1 MKDVLQQTQTWHDA
15 GQAMAVATVVDTW
28 GSAPRP
34 VGSKL
39 VATADGRFA
48 GSVSAGCVEGAVL
61 EQCEKAIRTGQAAL
75 LTYGVADEE
84 AWEVGLACGG
94 TIRVW
99 VEPFSVW
106 QPIFPALADGLRAN
120 RSLAVVSP
128 LHDSVPSPKQ
138 LIVLADTNT
147 TGTATPLVD
156 AVRTMVARDRSG
168 VIDVDGEPVFVEVHP
183 SPPRLIIVGGV
194 NIAEPLIDL
203 ARALSFE
210 TVLVDPRQAFASHER
225 FPNAGQIINGWPDE
239 VLPDLALDE
248 RAYVVVLTHDP
259 KIDDPAL
266 QAALPSRAAYVGA
279 LGSRRTAQK
288 RRDRLVAAGMSE
300 ETLNRLHAPIGLPL
314 GGQSTGEIALSILA
328 EIVQLRNNRG

>member
-106 QPIFPALADGLRAN
+106 QPIFPALAEGLHAN

-128 LHDSVPSPKQ
+128 L
-138 LIVLADTNT
+138 
-147 TGTATPLVD
+147 
-156 AVRTMVARDRSG
+156 R
-168 VIDVDGEPVFVEVHP
+168 
-183 SPPRLIIVGGV
+183 
-194 NIAEPLIDL
+194 
-203 ARALSFE
+203 
-210 TVLVDPRQAFASHER
+210 
-225 FPNAGQIINGWPDE
+225 
-239 VLPDLALDE
+239 
-248 RAYVVVLTHDP
+248 
-259 KIDDPAL
+259 
-266 QAALPSRAAYVGA
+266 
-279 LGSRRTAQK
+279 
-288 RRDRLVAAGMSE
+288 
-300 ETLNRLHAPIGLPL
+300 
-314 GGQSTGEIALSILA
+314 
-328 EIVQLRNNRG
+328 